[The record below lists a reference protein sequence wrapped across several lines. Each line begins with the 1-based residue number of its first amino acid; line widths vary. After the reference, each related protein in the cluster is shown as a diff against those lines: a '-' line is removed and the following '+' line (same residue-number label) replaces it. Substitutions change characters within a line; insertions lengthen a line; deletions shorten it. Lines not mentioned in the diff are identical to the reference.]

1 MTEMIV
7 LYRLTLNIKSKLS
20 VLQMVAAA
28 LFIISSVPATS
39 DAAECKYRY
48 YSVSFDH
55 QNYYND
61 QRIRALEMRIFDAY
75 IYDLPKLPSSWV
87 YEIGN
92 NYAPHGRVA
101 FMYATAKS
109 DNHTIEYKDLEN
121 FLILR
126 QPKNKPE
133 EEKIYMRLII
143 LYIGKKGGTGIDIE
157 EADDDAFTVKRID
170 ECLPE
175 KPKKH

>member
-1 MTEMIV
+1 MDMW
-7 LYRLTLNIKSKLS
+7 
-20 VLQMVAAA
+20 
-28 LFIISSVPATS
+28 
-39 DAAECKYRY
+39 
-48 YSVSFDH
+48 VS
-55 QNYYND
+55 
-61 QRIRALEMRIFDAY
+61 DAY
-75 IYDLPKLPSSWV
+75 IYDLPKLPPSWA
-87 YEIGN
+87 
-92 NYAPHGRVA
+92 YATSFNKAPDRLIS
-101 FMYATAKS
+101 FMSATAKS

-133 EEKIYMRLII
+133 EDKIYMQLII
-143 LYIGKKGGTGIDIE
+143 LYIGKEGGTGIDIE